1 MIYLDWN
8 ATTPLEPAA
17 EAAWLRAHREA
28 WANPSAVHAYGQ
40 QARHVLDQAKAG
52 IARILGGS
60 AAQWIVT
67 SGGTEA
73 NNLAIASA
81 LADGGRACAAATEH
95 SSILSALT
103 ARTGSVTT
111 FAVDA
116 CGRIRADRL
125 AEVLDPAPTLVA
137 IAFANNET
145 GVRQDLPTLCARIR
159 AQAPS
164 TWIHCDG
171 AQGPGR
177 VPIEVTALGCDS
189 FSVAA
194 HKFGAPKGVGLLWVR
209 PGKRIVAQIHGG
221 RQQQDRRSGTE
232 DAPRVCAVQA
242 ALAAR
247 QAGMEAEGRRQ
258 AALLAAAFAA
268 IRDERPAACWI
279 GAGAERL
286 PHVLSLGLPGQRA
299 DTLVTR
305 LDLAGVAVSR
315 GSACQ
320 ASKDGPSP
328 VIAALGLDEALAR
341 SVIRV
346 SIGWSTTAEDLTA
359 FVRAYLDATA

>member
-17 EAAWLRAHREA
+17 EAAWLRAQREA
-28 WANPSAVHAYGQ
+28 WANPSAAHAFGQ

-67 SGGTEA
+67 SGGSES
-73 NNLAIASA
+73 NSLAIASA
-81 LADGGRACAAATEH
+81 LVEGGRACAAATEH
-95 SSILSALT
+95 SSILAALA
-103 ARTGSVTT
+103 ARAQGVTT
-111 FAVDA
+111 LAVDA

-125 AEVLDPAPTLVA
+125 PAALDPAPAPVCLS
-137 IAFANNET
+137 FANNET
-145 GVRQDLPTLCARIR
+145 GVRQDLPALCARIR
-159 AQAPS
+159 DLAPS
-164 TWIHCDG
+164 TWIHSDG

-177 VPIEVTALGCDS
+177 VQVDVAALGCDS

-209 PGKRIVAQIHGG
+209 PGRRIIAQIHGG

-232 DAPRVCAVQA
+232 DAPRVCAVEA

-247 QAGMEAEGRRQ
+247 QAGLAAEAERQ
-258 AALLAAAFAA
+258 AGLVGSAFAA
-268 IRDERPAACWI
+268 IRAARPAAQWI
-279 GAGAERL
+279 GQAAARL

-305 LDLAGVAVSR
+305 LDLAGIAVSR

-320 ASKDGPSP
+320 AAKDGPSP
-328 VIAALGLDEALAR
+328 IIAALGLDEALAR

-346 SIGWSTTAEDLTA
+346 SIGWGTTAEELAA
-359 FVRAYLDATA
+359 FVSAYLDVTA